1 MPLFIVTTPI
11 GNIRDITYRAVEVLK
26 SVDVIACEDTR
37 RTGVL
42 LKKYDIK
49 KKLISYYEQNERRR
63 VPQLISLLR
72 QDKSIALI
80 TSAGT
85 PLLSDPGYV
94 LVRECLRQGITV
106 QAVPGPSAITAALT
120 LSGLPS
126 HRFVFEGF
134 LPKKKGARTR
144 MLEKLKADERTVVFF
159 ESPKRVKRF
168 LQEILEIIG
177 DRQIALCREMTKYHE
192 EIIRGRV
199 SEVLPRLKSQRGEF
213 TIILE
218 GNHEKD

>member
-26 SVDVIACEDTR
+26 DVDIVACEDTR
-37 RTGVL
+37 RTGLL
-42 LKKYDIK
+42 LKRYNIK

-63 VPQLISLLR
+63 VPQLISLLK
-72 QDKSIALI
+72 QDKSVALI

-85 PLLSDPGYV
+85 PLLSDPGYI

-134 LPKKKGARTR
+134 LPRKKGARTR
-144 MLEKLKADERTVVFF
+144 TLEKLKTDKRTVVFF
-159 ESPKRVKRF
+159 ESPKRVVRL
-168 LQEILEIIG
+168 LQEILESIG
-177 DRQIALCREMTKYHE
+177 DRQVALCREMTKYHE

-199 SEVLPRLKSQRGEF
+199 SEVLRNMKSGKGEF

-218 GNHEKD
+218 GCND